1 MTLYMTLNMMTQS
14 NLSVKGVYSIS
25 VFLIAS
31 ASVLFRAFLHSEMEK
46 VNAKRKE
53 VGHVTT
59 LRPPMGE
66 RPVLAQERRLLSV
79 RLQV

>member
-1 MTLYMTLNMMTQS
+1 MTQS
-14 NLSVKGVYSIS
+14 NLSTKGVYSIP

-31 ASVLFRAFLHSEMEK
+31 ASVLLRAFMHSEMEK
-46 VNAKRKE
+46 VNARRKE

-59 LRPPMGE
+59 LRLPMGE
-66 RPVLAQERRLLSV
+66 RPVLDRERRLQSV